1 MNRGTL
7 GKITHVDFLSATVWM
22 FDKVELSVSPRHG
35 AGLCSGGFIR
45 FLCWFL
51 SSGETQQAL

>member
-22 FDKVELSVSPRHG
+22 FDKVELSVSPRLFSDG
-35 AGLCSGGFIR
+35 TAQGFAPVDSLGSFAGF
-45 FLCWFL
+45 
-51 SSGETQQAL
+51 